1 MDTDSLYL
9 ALAEENLDNCI
20 LLEKKAQQKNI
31 RRIDCRDD
39 FIAHSKNIYFPRTC
53 CAVHNN
59 HDKKNFRS
67 KVLVFFGCFRPNFRS
82 EVLFFLLISDKSNK

>member
-59 HDKKNFRS
+59 HDKKKFQ
-67 KVLVFFGCFRPNFRS
+67 
-82 EVLFFLLISDKSNK
+82 I